1 MSKNTNTDNT
11 TGELMR
17 WVGSPNDPKLEHAA
31 EQLVDEHFDDPALTF
46 KVAALAM
53 TRQELTAYPCL
64 VDLENQLY
72 NELFSETRRANAT
85 NGELIGMA
93 KLLHER
99 KMATI
104 TLAQEASG
112 SAEKPR
118 IEGRQA
124 GAANAGAD
132 QFNVK
137 QRERLRRVTSA
148 MASEIHL
155 IASNPDNLPQALKKK

>member
-1 MSKNTNTDNT
+1 MSKDINTDNI

-17 WVGSPNDPKLEHAA
+17 WAGSPSDARLEHQAK
-31 EQLVDEHFDDPALTF
+31 QLIDQHFDDPALTF

-53 TRQELTAYPCL
+53 TRQELTAYPAL
-64 VDLENQLY
+64 VDLENELY
-72 NELFSETRRANAT
+72 AELFSETRRASAS

-104 TLAQEASG
+104 TLAQDASG
-112 SAEKPR
+112 NAEKPR
-118 IEGRQA
+118 IEGRPAGTASA
-124 GAANAGAD
+124 GAE
-132 QFNVK
+132 QFNPR
-137 QRERLRRVTSA
+137 QRERLRRVTTA

-155 IASNPDNLPQALKKK
+155 IASNPDASPQALKKK